1 MKVLTTLINNLFVKQ
16 PVVLLGR
23 WNIVYCQEKIN
34 KKIDLSNED
43 HCGTCTSSTFI
54 STTKNN
60 KNKKNKNYDIRKLIF
75 CEVM

>member
-1 MKVLTTLINNLFVKQ
+1 MKVLTNLISNLFVKQ
-16 PVVLLGR
+16 PVVSLGR

-54 STTKNN
+54 STP
-60 KNKKNKNYDIRKLIF
+60 KNKKNKKFDIRKLIF